1 MENYI
6 EITRQITTR
15 TPLKRKPSKE
25 ELEMF
30 AADSFFDVPDDLVDW
45 KKEETKEEDYSFAK
59 VLVVCDGKVKL
70 QKQGKY

>member
-30 AADSFFDVPDDLVDW
+30 AADSFFDVPDDLVD
-45 KKEETKEEDYSFAK
+45 
-59 VLVVCDGKVKL
+59 
-70 QKQGKY
+70 